1 MRATATRWYPVLL
14 LRDALGR
21 FVSLWRARP
30 PKPPRR
36 RRRPPLSVAFT
47 GVQLVLF

>member
-1 MRATATRWYPVLL
+1 MRRTTTRWYPVLL
-14 LRDALGR
+14 LRDARGR
-21 FVSLWRARP
+21 FVSLWRPRP

-47 GVQLVLF
+47 GTQLALF